1 MSTEGEDDSVLRK
14 EDAVSEGLSNMEY
27 VKTEM
32 NTQED
37 TENSAFTDDIPQAVM
52 EDNELST
59 TIDYTGG
66 NTHVMTMEEM
76 ITPRY
81 REFNKALTDL
91 ACLVD
96 TYSADKKTIKYI
108 KNEYLKVYMKYF
120 DIVKYIYGL
129 DIADETI
136 VPGTSA
142 DRILFKR
149 EVVEPK
155 RIKLSDGRKL
165 HIYENKD
172 GELQFIDETYINGTG
187 ITLQDLAYWVANR
200 DKFTDN
206 NIYCESL
213 PATIS
218 IFGKT
223 AFIPIKGL
231 RIPRTGNIMEERF
244 YSILG
249 RLYKQIGDMITERKK
264 ALSKKG
270 ITHCSDDELM
280 DDDDDN

>member
-1 MSTEGEDDSVLRK
+1 MSSEGEDDSILR
-14 EDAVSEGLSNMEY
+14 EEEAVSEGLSNMEY

-52 EDNELST
+52 EDSELST

-76 ITPRY
+76 IMPRY

-108 KNEYLKVYMKYF
+108 KNEYLKTYMKYF
-120 DIVKYIYGL
+120 DIVKYMYGL
-129 DIADETI
+129 DIGDETI

-200 DKFTDN
+200 EKFTEN
-206 NIYCESL
+206 NIYCESV

-249 RLYKQIGDMITERKK
+249 RLHKQIGDMITERKK

-280 DDDDDN
+280 DDDDN